1 MKFSL
6 SVALLTAFFVA
17 ACSEEPP
24 PQPTRHRMANYPAAG
39 TEQYPPPQ
47 QPFNPNGPARPTGTP
62 PVETAA
68 SPPPAA
74 APTKIA
80 KGDYPYGIPGKSL
93 FAWQIRRC
101 GRIPSGNGSE
111 GSVHR
116 QNLSRSVTL
125 PALVAAGKIDPRS
138 LGILLQ
144 RSKAGQLRLISDADR
159 RAPLTRSL
167 SRRFHNSPMELRIKR
182 APRIDI
188 EITVPGDKSISHRA
202 VIIAALSNGVC
213 TLHGFLPSENCMHTV
228 NAMRALGIK
237 IEQPQPD
244 TLIVHGKKRVLTS
257 PKKEIDCGNSGTTM
271 RLLAGLLAGQTFES
285 RLVGDAG
292 LSRRPMDRVIAPL
305 RRMGATILAEGPEQ
319 TPPLRIHGG
328 SLRGMHH
335 RLPIASAQVKSALL
349 LAGLFAKGKTTVN
362 EPSPTRNHTEVLFNY
377 FLVRTAMDGETS
389 VTVFGDQVPESRDFT
404 IPGDISS
411 AAFWLVAAA
420 AQPRGHLLVREVG
433 LNNTRTA
440 LLGVLLRMGAQVR
453 EAIEDVD
460 QLEPRG
466 IVEVTGA
473 PLKGTV
479 IQGREVPQLIDELP
493 ILAVAGVLAS
503 GKTIIRHAQE
513 LRVKET
519 DRIAAIAHNL
529 RTMGA
534 QVTEM
539 NDGLEIDGPAP
550 LHGAR
555 VASFSDHRI
564 AMAFAIAGL
573 FAEGETV
580 VQDAECIRQSYPGFG
595 TVLDEFT
602 NLKRMQISTP
612 VFGSFTPTPVE
623 ET

>member
-1 MKFSL
+1 
-6 SVALLTAFFVA
+6 
-17 ACSEEPP
+17 
-24 PQPTRHRMANYPAAG
+24 
-39 TEQYPPPQ
+39 
-47 QPFNPNGPARPTGTP
+47 
-62 PVETAA
+62 
-68 SPPPAA
+68 
-74 APTKIA
+74 
-80 KGDYPYGIPGKSL
+80 
-93 FAWQIRRC
+93 
-101 GRIPSGNGSE
+101 
-111 GSVHR
+111 
-116 QNLSRSVTL
+116 
-125 PALVAAGKIDPRS
+125 
-138 LGILLQ
+138 
-144 RSKAGQLRLISDADR
+144 
-159 RAPLTRSL
+159 
-167 SRRFHNSPMELRIKR
+167 MELRVKR
-182 APRIDI
+182 APRIEA

-213 TLHGFLPSENCMHTV
+213 TLRGFLPSDDCMHTM
-228 NAMRALGIK
+228 NAVRALGIK
-237 IEQPQPD
+237 IEELQRA
-244 TLIVHGKKRVLTS
+244 TLIVHGKKRVLTP

-285 RLVGDAG
+285 RLVGDAS

-305 RRMGATILAEGPEQ
+305 RRMGANILAEGPEQ

-328 SLRGMHH
+328 SLRGMQH

-349 LAGLFAKGKTTVN
+349 LAGLFAKGKTTVS

-377 FLVRTAMDGETS
+377 FLVRTAMDGEKN

-493 ILAVAGVLAS
+493 IIAVAGVLDS
-503 GKTIIRHAQE
+503 GKTIIRHAGE

-534 QVTEM
+534 QVSELT
-539 NDGLEIDGPAP
+539 DGLEIYGPAP

-555 VASFSDHRI
+555 VASFGDHRI
-564 AMAFAIAGL
+564 AMAFGIAGL
-573 FAEGETV
+573 FAEGETIL
-580 VQDAECIRQSYPGFG
+580 QDADCIRESYPRFA
-595 TVLDEFT
+595 TVLEEFT
-602 NLKRMQISTP
+602 NPTRLQTRTP
-612 VFGSFTPTPVE
+612 ASGWRSPGSLSE
-623 ET
+623 AS